1 MVLATGSYFH
11 SLPKNAITVEGR
23 SSHGRAEGP
32 SKGGGGGGSVM
43 AERDHRSKRQGQRK
57 SSNEGEQNKDDKN
70 ELISDWYLGLV
81 FGIIEVNSSFFFLLE
96 KFEEGARKLI
106 RR

>member
-32 SKGGGGGGSVM
+32 SKGGGGGGGGSVM
-43 AERDHRSKRQGQRK
+43 AERQ
-57 SSNEGEQNKDDKN
+57 
-70 ELISDWYLGLV
+70 
-81 FGIIEVNSSFFFLLE
+81 IEVSGKGSD
-96 KFEEGARKLI
+96 GAATKENKI
-106 RR
+106 RTIKTN